1 MESGA
6 NIGIAQNSWTMIPAP
21 HRNATVFILKFSNN
35 KGRILRKKSRV
46 YSAFY
51 IIARFRIRMLSAN
64 GTQQNVANDRE

>member
-1 MESGA
+1 
-6 NIGIAQNSWTMIPAP
+6 
-21 HRNATVFILKFSNN
+21 VFILKFSNN

-51 IIARFRIRMLSAN
+51 VIARFRIRMLSAN